1 MAVEVLPAG
10 PSAVLVEV
18 ADLESVL
25 VLDAALRGLA
35 RGGGPPWD
43 TVVDLVPAARTI
55 LVVSEG
61 GDLERLAAAVRGV
74 AAGLVPAAGLGA
86 APEAEAG
93 ARAGA
98 VAGLEP
104 DGEVV
109 EVVVRYDG
117 PDLGDVA
124 RITGLDEEEV
134 VRAHTGTSWRV
145 AFGGFA
151 PGFAYLV
158 GGDPRLRVPRL
169 DSPRSSVP
177 AGSVGLAGDFSGVY
191 PRSSPGGWR
200 LLGRTDVVLWD
211 PDRDPPAILRPGA
224 TVRFV
229 AGDG

>member
-1 MAVEVLPAG
+1 VTGSRILAVEVLPAG

-18 ADLESVL
+18 ADLASVL
-25 VLDAALRGLA
+25 VLDAALRRLA
-35 RGGGPPWD
+35 RAGGPPWD
-43 TVVDLVPAARTI
+43 GVVDLVPAARTI
-55 LVVSEG
+55 LVVTEG
-61 GDLERLAAAVRGV
+61 GDLERLAAAIREV
-74 AAGLVPAAGLGA
+74 AAGLGPVPETRAG
-86 APEAEAG
+86 PSAG
-93 ARAGA
+93 ASG
-98 VAGLEP
+98 GPEP
-104 DGEVV
+104 DREVV

-124 RITGLDEEEV
+124 RITGLDEDEV

-211 PDRDPPAILRPGA
+211 PDREPPAILRPGVD
-224 TVRFV
+224 VRFV

>member
-1 MAVEVLPAG
+1 MTGSRRLAVEVLPAG

-18 ADLESVL
+18 ADLSSVL
-25 VLDAALRGLA
+25 VLDAALRRLA
-35 RGGGPPWD
+35 RGGVPPWD

-55 LVVSEG
+55 LVVCEG
-61 GDLERLAAAVRGV
+61 GDLDRLAAAVREV
-74 AAGLVPAAGLGA
+74 AAGLGPA
-86 APEAEAG
+86 PDAEAG

-124 RITGLDEEEV
+124 RITGLDEEAV

-158 GGDPRLRVPRL
+158 SGDPRLRVPRL